1 MKPGIDLSKYFSFKR
16 ILVPLIL
23 GLGVAI
29 YFLYTDGFYR
39 DELNQIH
46 WGQHVLIWI
55 IASVIMMVLRD
66 FGYMWRLRILTDKQL
81 SWRQCFE
88 IIVLWEFASA
98 ISPGAIGGTA
108 AAVVIMAQEK
118 IRTGMTTAI
127 VLVTSFLDE
136 LFYILMVPILFIFI
150 GTDDLVR
157 HFQYVVPAWRT
168 GIHLCIQVQG

>member
-98 ISPGAIGGTA
+98 ISPGPFTIQP
-108 AAVVIMAQEK
+108 I
-118 IRTGMTTAI
+118 I
-127 VLVTSFLDE
+127 
-136 LFYILMVPILFIFI
+136 PILTPFK
-150 GTDDLVR
+150 
-157 HFQYVVPAWRT
+157 
-168 GIHLCIQVQG
+168 